1 MFFEIGYYVHTG
13 ADHLLRLLLLGWK
26 LGITWAVEYLDL
38 AMFENRQKQS
48 KIALT
53 KNSSQ

>member
-1 MFFEIGYYVHTG
+1 MFSEIGYYVHTG

-38 AMFENRQKQS
+38 AMFENRQNQS
-48 KIALT
+48 KTAL
-53 KNSSQ
+53 